1 MSESFYKILEVDEKA
16 TKEEIKK
23 SFRRLSMKWHPDK
36 NPGNPNSVAMFQKI
50 SEAYEVLGNE
60 EKRQEYD
67 MMNKNP
73 FSRMNSF
80 SPNMEENMDEFLNAM
95 FGNIPF
101 FQGTHLGGQIPSFLG
116 VPGTSKIHVFHGGP
130 MGFQQSFQKPTP
142 IIKNIIINIEQVLID
157 SKIPIDIQRWIME
170 NNNKIFETET
180 IYVDIPQGV
189 DDNEMFIIRDKGN
202 IINEY
207 CKGDLKIFVKIINNT
222 EFKRLGLDLI
232 LEKEISLKHALCGFS
247 FELKHLNGKSYTVN
261 NNSSNIIEPEHKKIV
276 SGLGL
281 KRETHVGNLII
292 HFHVKFP
299 ETLSEEQKIQIKNI
313 L

>member
-16 TKEEIKK
+16 SKEEIKK

-67 MMNKNP
+67 MINKNP
-73 FSRMNSF
+73 FLRMNSF
-80 SPNMEENMDEFLNAM
+80 TPNMEENLDDFLSAM

-101 FQGTHLGGQIPSFLG
+101 FPGGQMPSFLG
-116 VPGTSKIHVFHGGP
+116 VPGTQKIHVFHGGP
-130 MGFQQSFQKPTP
+130 MGFQQSLQKPTP
-142 IIKNIIINIEQVLID
+142 IIKNITINIEQVLVD
-157 SKIPIDIQRWIME
+157 NKIPVDIQRWIME

-180 IYVDIPQGV
+180 IYLDIPQGV

-202 IINEY
+202 IVNEY

-222 EFKRLGLDLI
+222 EFKRVGLDLI
-232 LEKEISLKHALCGFS
+232 LEKEISLKDSLCGFS
-247 FELKHLNGKSYTVN
+247 FELTHLNGKSYTVN
-261 NNSSNIIEPEHKKIV
+261 NNSANIIEPEHKKIV

-281 KRETHVGNLII
+281 KRENHLGNLVIQ
-292 HFHVKFP
+292 FHIKFP
-299 ETLSEEQKIQIKNI
+299 ERLSEDQKNQLKNI